1 MGHEFWR
8 VKLCALTELDVVAF
22 EVEDLG
28 AAEDGVVFE
37 VGSSDGGGVVGDH
50 QELAAALSE
59 RLLGLL
65 EACAQ
70 SAGGERT
77 YRPCTCQSG

>member
-1 MGHEFWR
+1 MFRFCG
-8 VKLCALTELDVVAF
+8 LTELDVVAF

-37 VGSSDGGGVVGDH
+37 VGSSNGGGVVGDH

-65 EACAQ
+65 EAYA
-70 SAGGERT
+70 
-77 YRPCTCQSG
+77 